1 MKNPLIIGTIVAV
14 LFILAGVG
22 YFLLGNPFPAES
34 PPPSTPSTEQPS
46 PTRESKSPPEQLAPS
61 LEQKIETIE
70 KAIADVCATG
80 ESKEITLVFTET
92 EVNDQAAKL
101 LAQSEIPE
109 DIPLEIKSVHVDFQ
123 TDNNLVTEIG
133 AVTYGFNVT
142 IKVNAQVGIEGGKP
156 EVQVTDVS
164 FGLVPLPE
172 PLKDTITDLITQK
185 IDDLLSQLTEV
196 EIDCSERE
204 IDLEF
209 TDVST
214 QPDKITFAVKI
225 KPKV

>member
-1 MKNPLIIGTIVAV
+1 MKNPLIIGTTVAV

-22 YFLLGNPFPAES
+22 YFLLGDPFPTES
-34 PPPSTPSTEQPS
+34 PPPSPPSIKP
-46 PTRESKSPPEQLAPS
+46 PAPPNGSKPPPEQPTPG
-61 LEQKIETIE
+61 LEQKTEDLQ

-80 ESKEITLVFTET
+80 ESQEVTLVFTET
-92 EVNDQAAKL
+92 EVNDQAEKL

-133 AVTYGFNVT
+133 TVTYGFNVT

-172 PLKDTITDLITQK
+172 PLKDTITDLITQN

-209 TDVST
+209 TDVNT
-214 QPDKITFAVKI
+214 QPDRITFTVLI